1 MSASDPRAPNP
12 AREKDGRLFA
22 SEAAGAGDGPGTSL
36 GSSGTSSVPS
46 FDKEAP
52 VNESPLHGL
61 WALTNRDLKKWY
73 KAPLILFLTLIQPV
87 IWLGLFGKAMNFGA
101 IFTGSSFNIPG
112 IDIPA
117 KELNALAAQVMQN
130 TFGTTDYFSFLAVG
144 MLSFISLFMA
154 MSSGSSV
161 VWDRRLGFL
170 NKELSTPLSRGAI
183 PLGKVFASIVR
194 GLTQAAIVL
203 VIAILL
209 GLSVSHITVL
219 GVLGTFCALF
229 LLVMGFSSLFVM
241 LAVRSSN
248 QDTQLMIVNLLNL
261 PLIFCSNAM
270 FPAKLMPGWL
280 QPIVKANPVSY
291 ATDISR
297 QLLLGSTGMASL
309 QFDFLYLGSFAVAV
323 TVLGMV
329 VSWRFLS
336 K

>member
-1 MSASDPRAPNP
+1 MAESTTTSENP
-12 AREKDGRLFA
+12 A
-22 SEAAGAGDGPGTSL
+22 SGPGFADTQRSANHSSL
-36 GSSGTSSVPS
+36 PT
-46 FDKEAP
+46 FDHEAP

-73 KAPLILFLTLIQPV
+73 KAPLILFLSLIQPV

-101 IFTGSSFNIPG
+101 IFTGSAFNIPG
-112 IDIPA
+112 VNIP
-117 KELNALAAQVMQN
+117 KQVLDTLAGQIMQQ

-154 MSSGSSV
+154 MNSGMSV

-170 NKELSTPLSRGAI
+170 NKELSTPLARGAI

-194 GLTQAAIVL
+194 GLAQAAIVL
-203 VIAILL
+203 VIAVLL
-209 GLSVSHITVL
+209 GLSVSNFTAVGI
-219 GVLGTFCALF
+219 LGTFAALF
-229 LLVMGFSSLFVM
+229 LMVMGFSSLFVM

-248 QDTQLMIVNLLNL
+248 QDTQMMIVNLLNL
-261 PLIFCSNAM
+261 PLLFASNAM

-280 QPIVKANPVSY
+280 QPIVQANPISY

-297 QLLLGSTGMASL
+297 QLLLGSSGMASL
-309 QFDFLYLGSFAVAV
+309 GFDFLYLGSFALVI
-323 TVLGMV
+323 TVLGTI

-336 K
+336 R